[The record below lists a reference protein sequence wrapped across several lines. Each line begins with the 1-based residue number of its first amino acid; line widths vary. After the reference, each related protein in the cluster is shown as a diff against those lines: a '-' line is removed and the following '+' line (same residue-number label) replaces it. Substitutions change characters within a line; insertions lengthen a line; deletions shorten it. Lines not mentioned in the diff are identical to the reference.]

1 MTKRNV
7 VLGSVLGAALFG
19 AGMLCAQR
27 PVANIDPHHHP
38 NLAEAQQHL
47 MQAWAKA
54 DEAQRA
60 NKDELGG
67 HAAAAKQHMEAADHE
82 LKAAAEWADHHR

>member
-7 VLGSVLGAALFG
+7 LLGSVLGAALFG

-27 PVANIDPHHHP
+27 PVENIDPHHHP

-47 MQAWAKA
+47 MQSWGKI
-54 DEAQRA
+54 DEAQHD
-60 NKDELGG
+60 NKDQLGG
-67 HAAAAKQHMEAADHE
+67 HAEAAKHHIEEADHE
-82 LKAAAEWADHHR
+82 LKAAAEYADHHR